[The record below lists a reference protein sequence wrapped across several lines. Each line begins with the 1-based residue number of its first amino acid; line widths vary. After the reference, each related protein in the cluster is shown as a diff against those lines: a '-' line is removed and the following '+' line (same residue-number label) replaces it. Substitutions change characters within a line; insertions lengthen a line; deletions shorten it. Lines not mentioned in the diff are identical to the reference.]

1 MLFWY
6 RLGVIS
12 GSGKCSSIT
21 ALNVVKYSKNFSILQ
36 FINLFGHFGMFIL
49 TFLHIDGTMN
59 SSRANRYDSSTKML
73 SNQQNPTSLAEGPS
87 IRRRP
92 RTDATNQKTIIFG
105 QNPCIEERR
114 QTNPDIRRI

>member
-1 MLFWY
+1 MFIGWNEKLEKNEWRKNSFCIYVPAMLFWY

-21 ALNVVKYSKNFSILQ
+21 ALNVVKYSKIFSILQ

-73 SNQQNPTSLAEGPS
+73 SNQQNPTPLAEAHPY
-87 IRRRP
+87 
-92 RTDATNQKTIIFG
+92 DAGLGRMQ
-105 QNPCIEERR
+105 
-114 QTNPDIRRI
+114 QT